1 MNEEKKT
8 LIDLSYLQ
16 EVSSDNSDFMVEMID
31 IFLAQTPEYMSVLS
45 NAIDDANWAKIAEMA
60 HKIKPTL
67 AFMGANE
74 AKETMASIES
84 RGRGR
89 EDYTGIVAD
98 FKNLKE
104 DFDQIF
110 TGLEGKRKELLAK
123 G

>member
-1 MNEEKKT
+1 MDEEKKT

-16 EVSSDNSDFMVEMID
+16 EVASDNSDFMIEMID
-31 IFLAQTPEYMSVLS
+31 IFLAQTPEYVSILS
-45 NAIDDANWAKIAEMA
+45 DAIDKQNWDKIAEMA

-84 RGRGR
+84 RGRAKEDYEGIMSDFGNLR
-89 EDYTGIVAD
+89 ED
-98 FKNLKE
+98 FN
-104 DFDQIF
+104 QIF
-110 TGLEGKRKELLAK
+110 TGLEQKRKELLAN